1 MTSSISMIQP
11 AGLRIEMKPKQVKE
25 FRGYAF
31 TCTRTADGR
40 RGEFC
45 YMAVPGHRMSIT
57 DAVRG
62 AEKDILK
69 HYGQTVDL
77 SIFL

>member
-1 MTSSISMIQP
+1 MLQTDGI
-11 AGLRIEMKPKQVKE
+11 LIEMKPKQVKG

-31 TCTRTADGR
+31 VCTRKADGR

-45 YMAVPGHRMSIT
+45 FMALPGHRMSIT

-69 HYGQTVDL
+69 HYGKSVDL